1 MLPPCLLRSKLRLS
15 GLRDS
20 PPITKSNILQSGARR
35 RAAFSQ
41 TLPFYF
47 QSLQTINIKIVI
59 PRPSLRKQ
67 FRSEVRHKLITGDR
81 CGKLQIKPIAF
92 LSAFQG
98 DIQEQ
103 VHGWEVVLECCS
115 CSLCS
120 PDPQSPLCCS
130 RVLHERWDQDC
141 SSDSMIW
148 VPILCIPFV
157 LGLSSILT
165 GDCHC

>member
-15 GLRDS
+15 GLRDFPQS
-20 PPITKSNILQSGARR
+20 QNLTSGARR
-35 RAAFSQ
+35 IAPFSQ

-47 QSLQTINIKIVI
+47 QFLKTINMKIVI

-67 FRSEVRHKLITGDR
+67 FCSEVRHKLITRDR

-98 DIQEQ
+98 DIREQ
-103 VHGWEVVLECCS
+103 VHGWETVLECCS

-120 PDPQSPLCCS
+120 PDHQSRLCYS
-130 RVLHERWDQDC
+130 RALPRRWGQDC
-141 SSDSMIW
+141 SSDSMIP